1 MNNFIKRFIASLLV
15 ILSIISL
22 MPFEFLNTYATGG
35 DYVGDGGGN
44 VLVTGRGDFDAESC
58 GYRFW
63 LMSKE
68 GTRVP
73 GTKIVDILYRDVTQ
87 SKQVNWTF
95 NTKVEPWTGS
105 MINKDDVKFAKFSDV
120 KAIEGSQMPRP
131 IIYTSNFIG
140 RGKEFREWL
149 TNGLESLEPSGG
161 SGNSS
166 GGWSHYVSGGGI
178 TKPSNGGNT
187 GGNTGSSGNNNKPT
201 QAQMKTIDYYLTL
214 MQRGTESKAKSLNA
228 SKSRYTRANALL
240 ALKTRIKEYYESYLK
255 TFNAQKLPTGMLKA
269 KYDILNSQASSMLD
283 RTGWKPAKQ
292 QQIEDMIKDKVN
304 GNTTPRTDA
313 SKIISNLFDT
323 AYATNDTLGDL
334 IKKEPDGTFIID
346 FAYAAE
352 TDDTVKGQE
361 VTAKG
366 HLGHWLDNGLGNW
379 LNAYNN
385 PNIEKRDRLDK
396 SFGASGI
403 KIIIEPIVWF
413 QPATLTRVN
422 GSYKPGKSPNWR
434 FYGTPTTYAS
444 MMEYNRTHGGFYD
457 GGNGGWNSYPMNA
470 VTSVCL
476 FINGDLNIPSKS
488 PYISGV
494 ENTHNRV
501 VKNNEL
507 CITNKGYAMHYVR
520 FGKDAGD
527 DPGLPMTHTY
537 DTDEIDPN
545 PNPHPAPDPS
555 PEKLKL
561 VPGELEQPGDPI
573 TPDNPTPE
581 NPGYKNT
588 TRTIH
593 IVKVYDIKKEDG
605 SIKHVKTL
613 ERDFNPGTI
622 QVQHEE
628 DYKCIGYFSS
638 INYFGWYSDTGK
650 VNEDLPWET
659 FRGNPIIPANNDI
672 LWETTYESV
681 KDKKGKEV
689 QATVKIGLAADPQY
703 KEEEGREPNSGYNDT
718 TLYVHL
724 QKVEKVPETSTYD
737 EPDNPPID
745 NPPYV
750 PPHPAEDPKSP
761 NVNDPETDP
770 VEDDNEYCHY
780 RIVKVYDTI
789 YINGKTGAVTEIVT
803 DQVFETY
810 ETNPIVYIQDE
821 GQNNPKKNDPSWHLI
836 GWLYGDEFNQDLL
849 YTGGDE
855 PRWDYIVQPVIPIE
869 QGTSPSKV
877 DLRDPS
883 EPEKTVTLYVHLRKT
898 QYIDEIYEPGK
909 INIEQS
915 QISKTIHS
923 NDKNIGDMFGKYKF
937 DISIGNFQTQHT
949 YTYTIPVPYGYT
961 DYYGNYISGVNHVPQ
976 SGVCQLQMPGTSG
989 DNQARF
995 VFDQIGSQH
1004 KLEVK
1009 LGTHSK
1015 TDARVYG
1022 NGGASG
1028 VSRQDA
1034 MQYPET
1040 VPGMTLAENHFKYTS
1055 DGKDSKGAEY
1065 VTVLWRGG
1073 APKADIPTL
1082 AKFKEKDIK
1091 NHYGVDNWEIPN
1103 AMLKNADRK
1112 SRKQRATA
1120 AQKDTLSFQFGFS
1133 RTHSAWDEEVYA
1145 SCLNMGAGRDNM
1157 VGCIYQD
1164 KSKRFQ
1170 TMEGTSWQYPFKAAV
1185 AIQFYAGKSKSLAA
1199 EAPSKA
1205 NIQKKGGAHY
1215 VAHVTQGKHQ
1225 IKFYPYIRMT
1235 YMLPNLDDA
1244 IAEEDNTYENG
1255 HPNPGVRYD
1264 TYVLAERES
1273 SILPSDAIQL
1283 GWKHKDDNNTLTL
1296 TSQQWSLHKRAIS
1309 GSDGWQGRNQ
1319 VLPGGAIYQLAT
1331 KKDDP
1336 AIVQL
1341 ITYNTVVDD
1350 KARQEYL
1357 TATNT
1362 IPSDVYVVGDAVDAL
1377 KDFVNDAKEVLDNL
1391 NIVQWVNKNA
1401 NASTAWNAN
1410 FQSGGNAVKLAGK
1423 GEDLSPL
1430 NESGRKVMTAN
1441 LDDKYYMRGNTFTTS
1456 SGEVKGS
1463 LTDFQS
1469 AKISDRTYEIRN
1481 NTGKMKDEQS
1491 NSGDLDVSKV
1501 WMVATVYKT
1510 FTDTQGNVY
1519 YAKREKTLNGEAME
1533 NAKVEIENMVKEM
1546 KDINGDNLGN
1556 STLICGKT
1564 TPYSKVNEL
1573 LNSIDKGLK
1582 VADDL
1587 TKYVTNT
1594 VKSVERNT
1602 GDDSTASWVG
1612 GTSEK
1617 RWYNEAFDGFYLVK
1631 QEVNIETTFQYSP
1644 MRVATLDPALCPVNR
1659 GQSDLYTKA
1668 FLSQFCV
1675 DSRSDA
1681 AVADGKADHYIGTY
1695 DGVDMFLPDM
1705 ELMYQSKK
1713 FYIPNANVQDLN

>member
-1 MNNFIKRFIASLLV
+1 MLLCIITAIGLIPIEAFASSNSGV
-15 ILSIISL
+15 YKAGTSSG
-22 MPFEFLNTYATGG
+22 AA
-35 DYVGDGGGN
+35 VG
-44 VLVTGRGDFDAESC
+44 
-58 GYRFW
+58 
-63 LMSKE
+63 
-68 GTRVP
+68 
-73 GTKIVDILYRDVTQ
+73 
-87 SKQVNWTF
+87 
-95 NTKVEPWTGS
+95 
-105 MINKDDVKFAKFSDV
+105 
-120 KAIEGSQMPRP
+120 
-131 IIYTSNFIG
+131 
-140 RGKEFREWL
+140 
-149 TNGLESLEPSGG
+149 GG
-161 SGNSS
+161 SGTFLTDQTGYRISVIDGYGKTITKKVDFVFKTPPSKGFICSNNKVEGLHADYDNLKAQLSDNLLIKPISELDRSKFGDWPTWVTYNGNWGQNGTAFNQWFMKGVKSLGGGTYLPPPAYYNPGSSS
-166 GGWSHYVSGGGI
+166 GNKP
-178 TKPSNGGNT
+178 TKPSNTSKPTNT
-187 GGNTGSSGNNNKPT
+187 STPTNSSNPASTPKPTNTAKPESDYVPGWDDPTIRQQYLKNRELQGTMLKGSITSEYNRGIAAGLSHEKAKLQATKHGNNLLNELKNQRSQGKKIWRPEDINYFSAQIKTAVNK
-201 QAQMKTIDYYLTL
+201 
-214 MQRGTESKAKSLNA
+214 
-228 SKSRYTRANALL
+228 
-240 ALKTRIKEYYESYLK
+240 
-255 TFNAQKLPTGMLKA
+255 LKA
-269 KYDILNSQASSMLD
+269 KTENLKIRSSYTIQSDGSML
-283 RTGWKPAKQ
+283 
-292 QQIEDMIKDKVN
+292 
-304 GNTTPRTDA
+304 
-313 SKIISNLFDT
+313 FD
-323 AYATNDTLGDL
+323 L
-334 IKKEPDGTFIID
+334 
-346 FAYAAE
+346 AYAASNDSQSTE
-352 TDDTVKGQE
+352 AGHVNDIFWLKDNTGDFLFKFNNGVKLS
-361 VTAKG
+361 KG
-366 HLGHWLDNGLGNW
+366 SDGKESIIATICDNGYFILVEPVLW
-379 LNAYNN
+379 LT
-385 PNIEKRDRLDK
+385 PEKIKNGKR
-396 SFGASGI
+396 FGAYSD
-403 KIIIEPIVWF
+403 K
-413 QPATLTRVN
+413 
-422 GSYKPGKSPNWR
+422 
-434 FYGTPTTYAS
+434 FYGTPTNYGQFVEYMSSNGIWSDDSSGNSGKRGRGGNYNYVINLVGAFTLHLSTGQALKGKSGTIINEVVTKNVDIYSYDLAVKESGYAVN
-444 MMEYNRTHGGFYD
+444 YYWGDPGGFK
-457 GGNGGWNSYPMNA
+457 PPA
-470 VTSVCL
+470 TQ
-476 FINGDLNIPSKS
+476 
-488 PYISGV
+488 
-494 ENTHNRV
+494 
-501 VKNNEL
+501 
-507 CITNKGYAMHYVR
+507 
-520 FGKDAGD
+520 
-527 DPGLPMTHTY
+527 TY
-537 DTDEIDPN
+537 DPFDEDPN
-545 PNPHPAPDPS
+545 ITPHKAPDPDPNKKYVPLVEGEPKQ
-555 PEKLKL
+555 PE
-561 VPGELEQPGDPI
+561 
-573 TPDNPTPE
+573 TPDGK
-581 NPGYKNT
+581 GYKQL
-588 TRTIH
+588 TRTVN
-593 IVKVYDIKKEDG
+593 IVKYYDIQHADG
-605 SIKHVKTL
+605 SIEHKITKGRVN
-613 ERDFNPGTI
+613 NPGTI
-622 QVQHEE
+622 AIMHEP
-628 DYKCIGYFSS
+628 DYKVIH
-638 INYFGWYSDTGK
+638 WYTTPFDPFIKEGTSG
-650 VNEDLPWET
+650 VNAWIDEDDPLIAPTEWET
-659 FRGNPIIPANNDI
+659 MYDVVNTAQPRDTWVTFEKKYDFDEDGEAGKTLDTVT
-672 LWETTYESV
+672 LGVAADLEYDSES
-681 KDKKGKEV
+681 GKE
-689 QATVKIGLAADPQY
+689 
-703 KEEEGREPNSGYNDT
+703 PNKGYNDT
-718 TLYVHL
+718 TLYVRL
-724 QKVEKVPETSTYD
+724 IKKEKVPETSTYD
-737 EPDNPPID
+737 EPDNPPTD

-750 PPHPAEDPKSP
+750 PPHPAEDPTQP
-761 NVNDPETDP
+761 GVNDPETDP
-770 VEDDNEYCHY
+770 VEEGNPYCHY
-780 RIVKVYDTI
+780 RIVKVYDTKL
-789 YINGKTGAVTEIVT
+789 INKKTGETEIVT
-803 DQVFETY
+803 DNAFSTFP
-810 ETNPIVYIQDE
+810 TNPIVYIQDE
-821 GQNNPKKNDPSWHLI
+821 GQNNPKDNDPSWHLI
-836 GWLYGDEFNQDLL
+836 EWMYGNEPDEFDENNLMS
-849 YTGGDE
+849 GDE
-855 PRWDYIVQPVIPIE
+855 PHWDHIIAPVTPKKS
-869 QGTSPSKV
+869 GTSPTKV
-877 DLRDPS
+877 NLIDTENYS
-883 EPEKTVTLYVHLRKT
+883 QIVVLYVHLRRT
-898 QYIDEIYEPGK
+898 QYIDTVPGK

-915 QISKTIHS
+915 QISKAIHS
-923 NDKNIGDMFGKYKF
+923 NDKNIGDKFGDYKF

-949 YTYTIPVPYGYT
+949 YTYTIPVPYSYPDGYGGYT
-961 DYYGNYISGVNHVPQ
+961 SGIYNQLQ
-976 SGVCQLQMPGTSG
+976 SGICQLQMPGTSG

-1215 VAHVTQGKHQ
+1215 VAHVTQGEHQ

-1362 IPSDVYVVGDAVDAL
+1362 IPSDVYVVWDAVDAL

-1430 NESGRKVMTAN
+1430 NEPGRKVMTAN

-1681 AVADGKADHYIGTY
+1681 AVADGKGDHYIGTY

>member
-1 MNNFIKRFIASLLV
+1 MCTVFSLLPIHV
-15 ILSIISL
+15 YASIDD
-22 MPFEFLNTYATGG
+22 GG
-35 DYVGDGGGN
+35 D
-44 VLVTGRGDFDAESC
+44 
-58 GYRFW
+58 
-63 LMSKE
+63 
-68 GTRVP
+68 
-73 GTKIVDILYRDVTQ
+73 
-87 SKQVNWTF
+87 
-95 NTKVEPWTGS
+95 
-105 MINKDDVKFAKFSDV
+105 NK
-120 KAIEGSQMPRP
+120 
-131 IIYTSNFIG
+131 
-140 RGKEFREWL
+140 
-149 TNGLESLEPSGG
+149 G
-161 SGNSS
+161 SGNS
-166 GGWSHYVSGGGI
+166 GGTGGGTWRSEQSGYRMYI
-178 TKPSNGGNT
+178 VDEDGKIVSNRVDVCFSYMSELNYGNTSKYPWIYMFNTKFEPFDGTYPTSEATNTQIYHIDTINEGIKFYSPMPAPLAKKQVWNSAKQRLEWQYDGNGENLKKWLVAGEYIPSSQLGYGGTGGSTGTNYKPSKPS
-187 GGNTGSSGNNNKPT
+187 GSSNASLGDGKNPGTTPSKPPT
-201 QAQMKTIDYYLTL
+201 NDSGSSSGMSATIKALGSSITRAMDNTFNVYRKSGKYSKPQAIAAAMKFGYDRLAYLKRTGKYSSTEMTYLTT
-214 MQRGTESKAKSLNA
+214 RVKAMEQSFKYGYGDWQISAALNP
-228 SKSRYTRANALL
+228 KG
-240 ALKTRIKEYYESYLK
+240 I
-255 TFNAQKLPTGMLKA
+255 
-269 KYDILNSQASSMLD
+269 
-283 RTGWKPAKQ
+283 
-292 QQIEDMIKDKVN
+292 
-304 GNTTPRTDA
+304 
-313 SKIISNLFDT
+313 FDT
-323 AYATNDTLGDL
+323 
-334 IKKEPDGTFIID
+334 EIID
-346 FAYAAE
+346 LAYAA
-352 TDDTVKGQE
+352 DTNNNDKNNIVPLLNGW
-361 VTAKG
+361 
-366 HLGHWLDNGLGNW
+366 LGTNW
-379 LNAYNN
+379 LFRFTNGTTLVKNSNGEDSVLETIAANN
-385 PNIEKRDRLDK
+385 YRFCIEATYWFAPAKVGDIKRW
-396 SFGASGI
+396 G
-403 KIIIEPIVWF
+403 
-413 QPATLTRVN
+413 
-422 GSYKPGKSPNWR
+422 YR
-434 FYGTPTTYAS
+434 FYGTVTNYAQL
-444 MMEYNRTHGGFYD
+444 MHYNAKRGWWTD
-457 GGNGGWNSYPMNA
+457 GGSGGHMNPVLTRTAATALYPGND
-470 VTSVCL
+470 
-476 FINGDLNIPSKS
+476 FIDSTGKSIVKHLGSTAKIAIPHKTLMDHTVGYDFHWYCADPQEAKKPNIPETS
-488 PYISGV
+488 
-494 ENTHNRV
+494 
-501 VKNNEL
+501 
-507 CITNKGYAMHYVR
+507 
-520 FGKDAGD
+520 
-527 DPGLPMTHTY
+527 TY
-537 DTDEIDPN
+537 DDVPDGDTYRAKTPIEN
-545 PNPHPAPDPS
+545 KVPHPAINPAP
-555 PEKLKL
+555 PEKGGKIPLLETELK
-561 VPGELEQPGDPI
+561 EPGDPI
-573 TPDNPTPE
+573 VPDKPIKELT
-581 NPGYKNT
+581 PGYLNT

-593 IVKVYDIKKEDG
+593 IVKCYDILHEDG
-605 SIKHVKTL
+605 TLTHVTTNVVDG
-613 ERDFNPGTI
+613 EPGI
-622 QVQHEE
+622 IDIRHEPDYKVVGHFSSE
-628 DYKCIGYFSS
+628 DY
-638 INYFGWYSDTGK
+638 FGFTITPITEEVSWDWLK
-650 VNEDLPWET
+650 VIEPTENTLKEWEY
-659 FRGNPIIPANNDI
+659 
-672 LWETTYESV
+672 ETV
-681 KDKKGKEV
+681 KDKKAGDSV
-689 QATVKIGLAADPQY
+689 DNSPVKIGVAADPDWSDDL
-703 KEEEGREPNSGYNDT
+703 ETPRDPDPCYNDIA
-718 TLYVHL
+718 LYIHL
-724 QKVEKVPETSTYD
+724 VKKDKIPETSTYD

-750 PPHPAEDPKSP
+750 PPHPAEDPTKP
-761 NVNDPETDP
+761 DVNDPETDP
-770 VEDDNEYCHY
+770 VEPGNKYCNY
-780 RIVKVYDTI
+780 RIVKVYDTK
-789 YINGKTGAVTEIVT
+789 YINSKTGEAEIIT
-803 DQVFETY
+803 DNVFSRY
-810 ETNPIVYIQDE
+810 PTNPIVHIQDE
-821 GQNNPKKNDPSWHLI
+821 GQNNPPKNDPSWHLI
-836 GWLYGDEFNQDLL
+836 EWMYGNEPDGFDENNLMS
-849 YTGGDE
+849 GDE
-855 PRWDYIVQPVIPIE
+855 PYWNNIIAPVTPKKS
-869 QGTSPSKV
+869 GTSPTKV
-877 DLRDPS
+877 NLIDPENYS
-883 EPEKTVTLYVHLRKT
+883 QVVVLYVHLRRT
-898 QYIDEIYEPGK
+898 QYVDPPEPGK

-923 NDKNIGDMFGKYKF
+923 NDKNIGDKFGDYKF
-937 DISIGNFQTQHT
+937 DISIGNFQTQHS

-961 DYYGNYISGVNHVPQ
+961 DYYGNYISGVYNQPQ
-976 SGVCQLQMPGTSG
+976 SGICQLQMPGTSG

-1112 SRKQRATA
+1112 SRKQRATM

-1244 IAEEDNTYENG
+1244 IAEEANTYENG

-1377 KDFVNDAKEVLDNL
+1377 KEFVNDAKEVLDNL

-1501 WMVATVYKT
+1501 WMVATVYKA

-1681 AVADGKADHYIGTY
+1681 AVADGKGDHYIGTY

>member
-1 MNNFIKRFIASLLV
+1 MAYGS
-15 ILSIISL
+15 
-22 MPFEFLNTYATGG
+22 EEATGEG
-35 DYVGDGGGN
+35 ETNIKAKGN
-44 VLVTGRGDFDAESC
+44 IYPLLNKNQQLFELENAST
-58 GYRFW
+58 
-63 LMSKE
+63 LNL
-68 GTRVP
+68 TP
-73 GTKIVDILYRDVTQ
+73 GTTVIDNI
-87 SKQVNWTF
+87 
-95 NTKVEPWTGS
+95 
-105 MINKDDVKFAKFSDV
+105 A
-120 KAIEGSQMPRP
+120 
-131 IIYTSNFIG
+131 
-140 RGKEFREWL
+140 
-149 TNGLESLEPSGG
+149 
-161 SGNSS
+161 
-166 GGWSHYVSGGGI
+166 
-178 TKPSNGGNT
+178 
-187 GGNTGSSGNNNKPT
+187 NNN
-201 QAQMKTIDYYLTL
+201 
-214 MQRGTESKAKSLNA
+214 
-228 SKSRYTRANALL
+228 
-240 ALKTRIKEYYESYLK
+240 LKL
-255 TFNAQKLPTGMLKA
+255 
-269 KYDILNSQASSMLD
+269 
-283 RTGWKPAKQ
+283 
-292 QQIEDMIKDKVN
+292 V
-304 GNTTPRTDA
+304 
-313 SKIISNLFDT
+313 
-323 AYATNDTLGDL
+323 
-334 IKKEPDGTFIID
+334 
-346 FAYAAE
+346 
-352 TDDTVKGQE
+352 
-361 VTAKG
+361 
-366 HLGHWLDNGLGNW
+366 
-379 LNAYNN
+379 
-385 PNIEKRDRLDK
+385 
-396 SFGASGI
+396 
-403 KIIIEPIVWF
+403 IEPIVWF
-413 QPATLTRVN
+413 QPANVALDSGEYVLGT
-422 GSYKPGKSPNWR
+422 SPNWR

-444 MMEYNRTHGGFYD
+444 LMEYCKKNNGWHDGKTGGSYYKQ
-457 GGNGGWNSYPMNA
+457 GRGGWYSIAMNS
-470 VTSVCL
+470 VTATCMYL
-476 FINGDLNIPSKS
+476 NGDLKIPDDKGKTLINKVNKKKEILNSELEQ
-488 PYISGV
+488 SG
-494 ENTHNRV
+494 
-501 VKNNEL
+501 L
-507 CITNKGYAMHYVR
+507 GYAMHYVKFKGNGPNVPR
-520 FGKDAGD
+520 
-527 DPGLPMTHTY
+527 THTY
-537 DTDEIDPN
+537 DWDPT
-545 PNPHPAPDPS
+545 PIKIPHPAPDPS
-555 PEKLKL
+555 PEKIPL
-561 VPGELEQPGDPI
+561 VKGEPTEPGEPI
-573 TPDNPTPE
+573 TWDNPEPDP
-581 NPGYKNT
+581 PGYRNT

-593 IVKVYDIKKEDG
+593 IVKVYDILQIDG
-605 SIKHVKTL
+605 TLKHVSTHN
-613 ERDFNPGTI
+613 RDFNPGTI
-622 QVQHEE
+622 TVEHEE
-628 DYKCIGYFSS
+628 DYKCVGYFTSGE
-638 INYFGWYSDTGK
+638 YYGEVVAPVTT
-650 VNEDLPWET
+650 DLPWVA
-659 FRGNPIIPANNDI
+659 FRHNPDIKLDEKI
-672 LWETTYESV
+672 LWETEYDTV
-681 KDKKGKEV
+681 ADKKAKEV
-689 QATVKIGLAADPQY
+689 VDTVRIGIAADLSYDPQ
-703 KEEEGREPNSGYNDT
+703 KDTREPNNGYNDN

-724 QKVEKVPETSTYD
+724 VKKETIPETSTYD
-737 EPDNPPID
+737 EPDNPPTD

-750 PPHPAEDPKSP
+750 PPHPAEDPKDP

-770 VEDDNEYCHY
+770 VEEDNPYCHY
-780 RIVKVYDTI
+780 RIVKVYDTKTI
-789 YINGKTGAVTEIVT
+789 YESTGETEITT
-803 DQVFETY
+803 DAVFETY
-810 ETNPIVYIQDE
+810 PTNPIVYIQDE
-821 GQNNPKKNDPSWHLI
+821 GQKNPAKDDPSWHLI
-836 GWLYGDEFNQDLL
+836 EWLYGDEFEENRLS
-849 YTGGDE
+849 GGDNPSENE
-855 PRWDYIVQPVIPIE
+855 PHWDYITQPVMPKE
-869 QGTSPSKV
+869 RGTSPTKV
-877 DLRDPS
+877 NLMDIENR
-883 EPEKTVTLYVHLRKT
+883 EKTVTLYVHLRKT
-898 QYIDEIYEPGK
+898 QFIPKPIESGK

-915 QISKTIHS
+915 QISKAIHS
-923 NDKNIGDMFGKYKF
+923 NDKNIGGMFGDYKF

-961 DYYGNYISGVNHVPQ
+961 DYYGNYISGVYNQPQ
-976 SGVCQLQMPGTSG
+976 SGICQLQMPGTSG

-1112 SRKQRATA
+1112 SKKQRATT

-1199 EAPSKA
+1199 EAPSKT
-1205 NIQKKGGAHY
+1205 NIPRKGGAHY

-1235 YMLPNLDDA
+1235 YMLPDLDDA
-1244 IAEEDNTYENG
+1244 IAEEANTYENG
-1255 HPNPGVRYD
+1255 HPNPNVRYD

-1362 IPSDVYVVGDAVDAL
+1362 ILADVYVVEDAVDAL

-1617 RWYNEAFDGFYLVK
+1617 KWYNEAFDGFYLVK

-1695 DGVDMFLPDM
+1695 NGVDMFLPDM